1 MKEKIM
7 KTSDIEIMTKAIK
20 DLTLHN
26 FKTTEELRLYYKKMY
41 NLSDKKSY
49 YIIKQALYFWN

>member
-1 MKEKIM
+1 MKEKTM
-7 KTSDIEIMTKAIK
+7 KISDIEIMAKAIK

>member
-1 MKEKIM
+1 MKEKTM
-7 KTSDIEIMTKAIK
+7 KINDIEIMTKAIK

-26 FKTTEELRLYYKKMY
+26 FNTTEELRQYYKKAY

>member
-1 MKEKIM
+1 MKEKTM
-7 KTSDIEIMTKAIK
+7 KISDIEIMTKAIK
-20 DLTLHN
+20 DLTLDN